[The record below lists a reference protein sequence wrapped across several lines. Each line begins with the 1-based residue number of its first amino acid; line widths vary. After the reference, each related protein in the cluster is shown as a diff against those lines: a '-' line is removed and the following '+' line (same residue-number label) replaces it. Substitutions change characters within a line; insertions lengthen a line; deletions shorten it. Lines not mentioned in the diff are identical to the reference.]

1 MALEATLA
9 KEHAAYNDEIRQ
21 MGVDSLE
28 AYRVLLAQLRNVGTL
43 IPCVLPHS
51 FKTSSSRP

>member
-28 AYRVLLAQLRNVGTL
+28 AYRVLLAQLRNVA
-43 IPCVLPHS
+43 
-51 FKTSSSRP
+51 